1 MTVVMTV
8 GGITLSSLENTDIRG
23 QDSLTNMVSRPCLVS
38 DNKTKQYRMTRKGSH
53 NIMAKGLRIRRTV
66 RHSRALGIALTPK
79 AERSEEHTSE
89 LQSRGHL
96 VCRLLR
102 AKKNPNSIVSPYS

>member
-53 NIMAKGLRIRRTV
+53 NIMAKGLRTRRTV
-66 RHSRALGIALTPK
+66 RHSRALGSAFTSK
-79 AERSEEHTSE
+79 AEKYMERRHYGPVQHGSACRRSVSDC
-89 LQSRGHL
+89 S
-96 VCRLLR
+96 VCM
-102 AKKNPNSIVSPYS
+102 